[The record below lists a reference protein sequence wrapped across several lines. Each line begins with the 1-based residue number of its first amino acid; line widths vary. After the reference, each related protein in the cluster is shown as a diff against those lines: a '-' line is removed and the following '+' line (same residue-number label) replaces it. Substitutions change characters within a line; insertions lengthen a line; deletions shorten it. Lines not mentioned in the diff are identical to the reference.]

1 MQGELRSERKLKD
14 EAREEERVAKVK
26 LMEKSTEF
34 TVRINELLKISDER
48 DHAIRLA
55 EFADK

>member
-1 MQGELRSERKLKD
+1 MQGELRSERRLKD

-55 EFADK
+55 EVADK

>member
-55 EFADK
+55 EVADK